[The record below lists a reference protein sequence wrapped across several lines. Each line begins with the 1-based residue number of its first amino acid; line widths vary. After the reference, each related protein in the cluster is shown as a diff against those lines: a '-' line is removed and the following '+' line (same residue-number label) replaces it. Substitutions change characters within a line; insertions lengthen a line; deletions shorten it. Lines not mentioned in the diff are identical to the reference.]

1 MKGNKRI
8 KLLVILM
15 AVVLIYNAFTSF
27 SYADTR
33 KDIIDKFLAQK
44 EIKELTQTN
53 GYKID

>member
-53 GYKID
+53 G